1 MIMWMQVKLTS
12 KERIVLYGLARYP
25 GLSDIDLASKIGVD
39 RSTIFKSKRKFRDS
53 QLIKLLNVPSGMAVG
68 AEILTVVF
76 AKFKPIASQEVRDRE
91 RTSEKW
97 LNHPNCVFH
106 ISSNTDSVSM
116 LYFSSLTDFR
126 SSFDPLIDDFR
137 DKNFIDDLSCI
148 HYPFQLTDSS
158 YDVASAVNTT
168 FDLERTDVPNTIEDK
183 EAAARTPRFTEKD
196 KLVLYAFVK
205 YPGLSDLELSRRTG
219 ISRPTISGKR
229 NKFFQNGMLSRE
241 AYIDW
246 EKLGCELL
254 SFFHINV
261 RPKAMRSD
269 LLDVHNSLRRIG
281 APLFSLFQPGSAMGS
296 FLSHSYPE
304 LKRNMDI
311 ELRALAEQGLIDDG
325 TRHVIIP
332 LREIKVKKINYSPMV
347 REMLGIGKDI

>member
-1 MIMWMQVKLTS
+1 MQVKLTS
-12 KERIVLYGLARYP
+12 KERLVLYGLARYP
-25 GLSDIDLASKIGVD
+25 GLSDIDLASKVGVD

-68 AEILTVVF
+68 AEIMTVVF
-76 AKFKPIASQEVRDRE
+76 ANFKPIASQEVRNRE
-91 RTSEKW
+91 RTSKEW

-106 ISSNTDSVSM
+106 ISSDTDSVSM
-116 LYFSSLTDFR
+116 LYFRSLTDFR

-137 DKNFIDDLSCI
+137 DKDFIDDISCL
-148 HYPFQLTDSS
+148 HYPFQLTDFS
-158 YDVASAVNTT
+158 YDVAFAVDST
-168 FDLERTDVPNTIEDK
+168 FDLNRTDISNTIVAED
-183 EAAARTPRFTEKD
+183 AAARTPKFTEKD

-261 RPKAMRSD
+261 RPKATRSD
-269 LLDVHNSLRRIG
+269 LFNVHNSLGRIG
-281 APLFSLFQPGSAMGS
+281 APLFSLLQPGSAMGA

-304 LKRNMDI
+304 LKRNMDV
-311 ELRALAEQGLIDDG
+311 EMRALAEQGLIDDG
-325 TRHVIIP
+325 PRHVIIP
-332 LREIKVKKINYSPMV
+332 LREIKVKKISYSPMV
-347 REMLGIGKDI
+347 REMLGIDKEI